1 MDAPVSM
8 TMSILQLWM
17 LQCHWQCQSCSYGCS
32 NVTDNVNPAAMD
44 APMSVPMSILQL
56 WMLQCHWHWGIH
68 SYRVDLVFLLFGVM
82 PTSHRILM
90 INQLTLI
97 ICYSKSHIKQIAI
110 AETKQNL
117 QTKISTT
124 VERNCLLTHW
134 IIHQSSLIWEHN
146 CTKNINIY
154 NLPWI
159 TVFFDHVKVQFII
172 HMYFFAH
179 FELLLTMSFHQKP
192 KWVWFCHNGTNGVS
206 VVRIFKTEVIT
217 RT

>member
-1 MDAPVSM
+1 
-8 TMSILQLWM
+8 
-17 LQCHWQCQSCSYGCS
+17 
-32 NVTDNVNPAAMD
+32 MD
-44 APMSVPMSILQL
+44 APMSVTMSILQL

-82 PTSHRILM
+82 PTSHRILT

-117 QTKISTT
+117 RTKISTM

-154 NLPWI
+154 SLPWI

-172 HMYFFAH
+172 NMYFLHILNYCWQCLFTKSQNE
-179 FELLLTMSFHQKP
+179 FGSVIMEQMGCLSWGFSRQKL
-192 KWVWFCHNGTNGVS
+192 
-206 VVRIFKTEVIT
+206 
-217 RT
+217 